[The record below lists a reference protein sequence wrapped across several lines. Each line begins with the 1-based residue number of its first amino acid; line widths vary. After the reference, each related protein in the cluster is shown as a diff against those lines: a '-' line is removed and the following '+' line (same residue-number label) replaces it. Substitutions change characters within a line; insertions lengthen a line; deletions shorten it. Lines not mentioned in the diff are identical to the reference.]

1 MVHANLRRRRCC
13 VLAAGALALAFAAPI
28 AAASHKFEI
37 SQNDFLLDGKKLVIV
52 SGEMHYPRVPR
63 VYWRDRMRKMRAM
76 GLNTLT
82 TYVFWNAHEATRGRF
97 DFSGELDVAEYVR
110 TAQEEGLWVIVRPGP
125 YVCAE
130 WDMGGL
136 PSWLL
141 RDPEVRLRQ
150 NEPKFLA
157 AASAYMAEVGKRLA
171 PLMVSRGGP
180 ILMVQVENEY
190 GSFGSD
196 HAYMEAVRGM
206 IRKAGFDGQLYTA
219 DGANENQLNGGTLPD
234 LPVAINFGN
243 NENPEAEFAKLEKF
257 RPQGP
262 RMCGEFWAG
271 WFDTWGEAHATTPV
285 ARAAAALD
293 WMLARGISVSL
304 YMIHGGTSFGFHA
317 GADFRK
323 GYMPDT
329 TSYDYDSPLDESG
342 RPTPKF
348 QALRDVIRRHLPE
361 NAVVPDPPIS
371 PALIE
376 IPEIEFKEAAPLA
389 AAMGKP
395 TSGAKPL
402 TMEELGQAHG
412 MVLYR
417 HQAPRASA
425 GPLEIERVGD
435 YAILSVDGRRVG
447 AMDHRFEPKPLLVEL
462 NAGSALEVLVDATGH
477 INFGPRMQDDRKGM
491 AGAKLAGAA
500 VEGWEMI
507 GIPLD
512 AAPARGYAAATPSG
526 PAFWRAKF
534 HLAATGDTYLDMTGW
549 GKGYVWVNGRN
560 LGRYWSVGPQQAL
573 FLPAGWL
580 RAGTNEVVVLD
591 LEPGRQ
597 RTIRGVTHPVWRMP
611 GVSRN

>member
-1 MVHANLRRRRCC
+1 MVHATLRRRRCYA
-13 VLAAGALALAFAAPI
+13 LAAGALALVLAAPI
-28 AAASHKFEI
+28 AAANHNFAI
-37 SQNDFLLDGKKLVIV
+37 SGNDFLLDGKKLVII

-82 TYVFWNAHEATRGRF
+82 TYVFWNAHEATRGKF

-110 TAQEEGLWVIVRPGP
+110 TAQEEGLWVILRPGP

-136 PSWLL
+136 PGWLL
-141 RDPEVRLRQ
+141 RDPDVRLRQ

-157 AASAYMAEVGKRLA
+157 AAAAYMAEVGKRLA

-190 GSFGSD
+190 GSFGAD
-196 HAYMEAVRGM
+196 HAYMEAIRGM

-219 DGANENQLNGGTLPD
+219 DGSSEKQLNGGTLPD

-243 NENPEAEFAKLEKF
+243 SENPEQEFANLEKF
-257 RPQGP
+257 RTKGP

-271 WFDTWGEAHATTPV
+271 WFDTWGEMHATTPV

-304 YMIHGGTSFGFHA
+304 YMVHGGTSFGFHA

-348 QALRDVIRRHLPE
+348 AALREVIRKHLPE
-361 NAVVPDPPIS
+361 GTVIPEPPAS
-371 PALIE
+371 AALIE
-376 IPEIEFKEAAPLA
+376 IPAIEFRETAPLEV
-389 AAMGKP
+389 AMGKA
-395 TSGAKPL
+395 TRSAQTL

-417 HQAPRASA
+417 HNAAQASA
-425 GPLEIERVGD
+425 GPLEMGRVGD
-435 YAILSVDGRRVG
+435 YAIVSVDHRRVG
-447 AMDHRFEPKPLLVEL
+447 TMDHREDLKPLPVEVK
-462 NAGSALEVLVDATGH
+462 AGSTLEVLVDTMGH
-477 INFGPRMQDDRKGM
+477 INFGPRMQDDRKG
-491 AGAKLAGAA
+491 LAGVRLAGGP

-512 AAPARGYAAATPSG
+512 APPSRGYAAGAPTG

-534 HLAATGDTYLDMTGW
+534 DLATTGDTYLDMTGW

-560 LGRYWSVGPQQAL
+560 LGRYWSAGPQQAL
-573 FLPAGWL
+573 FVPAGWL
-580 RAGTNEVVVLD
+580 RAQANEIVVLD
-591 LEPGRQ
+591 LEAGRQ
-597 RTIRGVTHPVWRMP
+597 RTVRGVTRPMWGKAVD
-611 GVSRN
+611 